1 MTRTALVLVAL
12 FLSVR
17 TAPANPQETRPAE
30 QDLGS
35 LRERL
40 QLALDGLRSKAEFP
54 GVSVGFVLK
63 DGRSAGVASGFADIE
78 NKIPLKPSDRLL
90 AGSVGKMFVAAAL
103 LQLVEEGK
111 VGLDDPVSK
120 WLGKEPWFD
129 RLPNSK
135 EMTVRSLLN
144 HTAGVP
150 EYFEQSGFSKALLAD
165 PNKEWTPSER
175 LAFVL
180 DSKPPFP
187 VGKRWAYSDTHYI
200 LAGLVFEKASGKPLF
215 EEIDRRLLKPL
226 KLAGTLA
233 SDRRTIPGLANG
245 YANPMNPLGFDGRTL
260 VGGKLMTNPQVEW
273 AGGGLATTPEDLA
286 LWAKALFEG
295 KIVKHETLQ
304 TMLTGVDMPGGGGK
318 GKVAKYGLGV
328 MVRETEWG
336 PSYGHG
342 GWFPGYRTEV
352 VYFPNK
358 KVAIAVQFNTD
369 AGKSLKKGVMAYVG
383 DVARVV
389 LDSGK

>member
-12 FLSVR
+12 LLSVR
-17 TAPANPQETRPAE
+17 TVPASPQDTRPAE

-40 QLALDGLRSKAEFP
+40 QSSLDDLRSKAEFP
-54 GVSVGFVLK
+54 GVSVGFVLP
-63 DGRSAGVASGFADIE
+63 DGRSAGAASGYADVE
-78 NKIPLKPSDRLL
+78 NKTPLKPTDRLL
-90 AGSVGKMFVAAAL
+90 AGSVGKMFVAAVV

-111 VGLDDPVSK
+111 IGLDDPVSK
-120 WLGKEPWFD
+120 WLGREPWFD

-150 EYFEQSGFSKALLAD
+150 EYFEQMGFAKALMTD
-165 PNKEWTPSER
+165 PDKEWSPSDR
-175 LAFVL
+175 LAYVL
-180 DSKPPFP
+180 DAKPPFP
-187 VGKRWAYSDTHYI
+187 VGKGWAYSDTHYI

-226 KLAGTLA
+226 QLAGTLA
-233 SDRRTIPGLANG
+233 SDRQAVPGLANG
-245 YANPMNPLGFDGRTL
+245 YASPMNPLGFNGRTII
-260 VGGKLMTNPQVEW
+260 GGKLMINPQMEW

-286 LWAKALFEG
+286 RWAKALFEG
-295 KIVKHETLQ
+295 KIVKNETLQ
-304 TMLTGVDMPGGGGK
+304 AMLTSVDMPGGGGK

-328 MVRETEWG
+328 MIRESEWG

-369 AGKSLKKGVMAYVG
+369 AGKSLKKRVMAYIG

-389 LDSGK
+389 IGPGK